1 MVQKEYLEAIT
12 KYNGYSATAAKILA
26 ELYRTAVNFQTT
38 LNNKELAERL
48 GLEYSNTS
56 LCIRTLV
63 KDKFLTAASES
74 QKFRKYN
81 ISQNKLDE
89 LVAIYNAKN
98 S

>member
-1 MVQKEYLEAIT
+1 MIQKEYLEAIA

-26 ELYRTAVNFQTT
+26 ELYRTSVNLQTT
-38 LNNKELAERL
+38 LNNKELAEKL
-48 GLEYSNTS
+48 GLEYSNTT
-56 LCIRTLV
+56 LCVRTLV
-63 KDKFLTAASES
+63 KDQFLIRASES

-81 ISQNKLDE
+81 ISQNKLDV